1 MSSSSSSSSSGPIP
15 RPSIWEGVKQYRLHY
30 IEPSDHNTFA
40 NDVWQKILPKPPIP
54 NSYRR
59 QKRAKISVVDVGGYE
74 RRLQLVLCVLCD
86 DTSSTEARKDSDDDD
101 LYEVG
106 NAQPAILSSNPL
118 RTRYSLKEPKC
129 TYYYY
134 ILTSIVVILYILL
147 FSIKIKNTQI
157 AGVAGVAGSY
167 QVHRKTVFTDS
178 TYL

>member
-1 MSSSSSSSSSGPIP
+1 MMFDKRFYRNHQYPIATVDRSAQRYPSWTLGATNDDYNWCCACYATTP
-15 RPSIWEGVKQYRLHY
+15 RRL
-30 IEPSDHNTFA
+30 
-40 NDVWQKILPKPPIP
+40 
-54 NSYRR
+54 
-59 QKRAKISVVDVGGYE
+59 KRAKIATTTTYM
-74 RRLQLVLCVLCD
+74 
-86 DTSSTEARKDSDDDD
+86 
-101 LYEVG
+101 EVG